1 VKILQANAQTAL
13 IMTRRILVSYYAAAL
28 LFLLL
33 DHTFGI
39 DIRLAFLEANSS
51 VRLTYYAFCLACF
64 AGMLLRPGQ
73 DLVTPPELLNFLL
86 SGCIAYVAWAR
97 GIAELAKRRL

>member
-13 IMTRRILVSYYAAAL
+13 IMTRRILVSYYAATL

-33 DHTFGI
+33 DHIFGI

-64 AGMLLRPGQ
+64 AGMLLRPGPRHRRTREAA
-73 DLVTPPELLNFLL
+73 LV
-86 SGCIAYVAWAR
+86 II
-97 GIAELAKRRL
+97 GICR